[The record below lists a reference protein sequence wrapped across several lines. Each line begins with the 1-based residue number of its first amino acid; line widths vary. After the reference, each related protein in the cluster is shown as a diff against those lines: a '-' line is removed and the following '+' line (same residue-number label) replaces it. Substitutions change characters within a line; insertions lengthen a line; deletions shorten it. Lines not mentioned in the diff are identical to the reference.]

1 MSGRNCVKRNLTAAY
16 CALTVALSGCSEGDV
31 SQKLAVAKPATG
43 AQLRHYAETVKE
55 TVRLGANADLAQRF
69 CKNQTGVACSVNIAD
84 ELKAEGFDGEGS
96 VVDLAAAFTDI
107 EADKLD
113 HLQDHASSTDVFFQ
127 AAYRTVL
134 AREPDPAGAQVN
146 LKFLQD
152 GGERKQLLRTM
163 LMSAEFAN
171 LQ

>member
-1 MSGRNCVKRNLTAAY
+1 MKRILTAAY
-16 CALTVALSGCSEGDV
+16 CVLAVTLSGCSEGDV
-31 SQKLAVAKPATG
+31 SQKLVAAKPAAG
-43 AQLRHYAETVKE
+43 SQLRHYAETAKE
-55 TVRLGANADLAQRF
+55 TVRLGANADLVQRF
-69 CKNQTGVACSVNIAD
+69 CKNQTGAACPINIAD

-113 HLQDHASSTDVFFQ
+113 HQQDHASSTDIFFQ

-134 AREPDPAGAQVN
+134 AREPDPAGAQAN

-152 GGERKQLLRTM
+152 GGERKQLLRAM
-163 LMSAEFAN
+163 LTSAEFAN
-171 LQ
+171 LR